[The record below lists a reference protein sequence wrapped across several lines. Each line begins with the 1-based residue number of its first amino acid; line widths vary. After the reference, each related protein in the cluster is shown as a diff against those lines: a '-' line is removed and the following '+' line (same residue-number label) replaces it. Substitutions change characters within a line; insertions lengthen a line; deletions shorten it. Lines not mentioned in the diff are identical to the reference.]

1 MSNPASLVPF
11 KKGKDPRRNVTGANK
26 GSRSLT
32 TLLREALEVIGE
44 GNKDPYAV
52 LLVKKVMKM
61 AIVDGNEQMIKLC
74 YNYLEGMPKQEI
86 ASESNVT
93 LTGFENL
100 NEQQLDTII
109 NQLKGKIGNFLLRH
123 SFKIVIAEL

>member
-1 MSNPASLVPF
+1 MAKADLIPF
-11 KKGKDPRRNVTGANK
+11 KKGVDPRRNLKGRPEGAK
-26 GSRSLT
+26 GLT

-74 YNYLEGMPKQEI
+74 YNYLEGMPKQDVRVDGKLTVVEMAQEI
-86 ASESNVT
+86 IKKNAINPS
-93 LTGFENL
+93 
-100 NEQQLDTII
+100 TI
-109 NQLKGKIGNFLLRH
+109 NNRK
-123 SFKIVIAEL
+123 

>member
-74 YNYLEGMPKQEI
+74 YNYLEGMPKQETDVTTKG
-86 ASESNVT
+86 ESINT
-93 LTGFENL
+93 FTDEQLT
-100 NEQQLDTII
+100 
-109 NQLKGKIGNFLLRH
+109 K
-123 SFKIVIAEL
+123 IAERILSGRKPSETESD